1 MAFLKALLLV
11 FIAEMGDKTQLMCM
25 AFAGRFKIKY
35 VIIGVTFATFLLN
48 SIAAAAGSL
57 LSSLIPFDYVKM
69 AAGICFIGFGIWTLK
84 SDDGEEDNKDQK
96 LNLGPIMTVA
106 VTFFIA
112 ELGDKTQLMTIALSA
127 QFKQPV
133 LVMLG
138 ASIGMLAADGLGA
151 AGGAWLSKHVP
162 KKYVNWGTAAIFIVF
177 GLITLLNVI
186 IKMF

>member
-1 MAFLKALLLV
+1 MALLKAFLLV
-11 FIAEMGDKTQLMCM
+11 FIAEMGDKTQLMCI
-25 AFAGRFKIKY
+25 AFAGRYKIKY
-35 VIIGVTFATFLLN
+35 VVIGVTFATFLLN
-48 SIAAAAGSL
+48 SIAAAAGSF
-57 LSSLIPFDYVKM
+57 LSSFIPFDYVQV

-84 SDDGEEDNKDQK
+84 SDDKDEDDKERK

-106 VTFFIA
+106 ITFFIA

-138 ASIGMLAADGLGA
+138 ASFGMLLADGLGA
-151 AGGAWLSKHVP
+151 AGGAWLSKHVQ
-162 KKYVNWGTAAIFIVF
+162 KKYINWGTAAIFIFF